1 MLRLK
6 EVELLGFKSFADR
19 TRFVCDGTTAAVV
32 GPNGCGKSNLSDAVS
47 WVLGEQSARVLRG
60 ERMSDVIFNGTG
72 TRPPTG
78 LAEVTITLVE
88 VEESAGPADDLE
100 KMIGIAADDE
110 QSPGEGNREAQEGAS
125 GSGAGS
131 ALGSRSQQ
139 RRAGDEIRVTRR
151 LFRSGESEYL
161 LNGEQCRL
169 RDIQD
174 IFRGTGLGPESYAII
189 EQGRIGQILSSKP
202 SDRRLIIEEAA
213 GVSKFKSRKRLAEA
227 KLESSRQNLSRIN
240 DILEEVSKQVNS
252 LKRQASKAERHR
264 ELRDALR
271 SRQRLAVVSRLAV
284 LDAECVR
291 WQAGLAAIQEE
302 CSTAHSNLGE
312 LEGSRN
318 RAASEYER
326 IEEDVKRSR
335 EELAANE
342 LESERTGRRLDHL
355 RQQAA
360 VLAARHADA
369 EGERLRLS
377 EQAQALEAET
387 AERQAQASQVRS
399 EWAAAQAAV
408 SDLTIRRAELAQ
420 SLEAQ
425 EALAEER
432 RQAALAAVSRASE
445 IRNESV
451 KAEEMAL
458 SSSRELARVEAE
470 RAAAEE
476 ERDRFA
482 SGLAASQ
489 AEHQRNEEALQRLG
503 DAAAEARR
511 KLEIERTRER
521 ALRADVERLGEEF
534 AQASARR
541 SALEESLARHAY
553 STESVRSLLS
563 ASNSDAGGFRAL
575 GVMADFVEVSP
586 GFETPVEELLRA
598 DLDRVVV
605 NSYEEARAG
614 IALLER
620 EGRGRCAF
628 FVLNAPAS
636 APGGVEL
643 EPAGRQGVV
652 AALTEMIRCDAR
664 LGMSGMQAFPAL
676 ARSFLAGSP
685 ADAERLAAEFPA
697 CNFITREG
705 ELYHGRCVSGGKTSS
720 GGPLALR
727 RDFRELERRTSEL
740 ETALDQGRR
749 LAAEALARVEEQ
761 DEALRRL
768 EAERLKLEKEA
779 ALASE
784 KVRQGEDLIAR
795 CGARIGSCLHEAS
808 RLRAERA
815 AAEELRRSLETQE
828 AAAQRGKEEY
838 GREAAAA
845 VDSARGMRLVLDETG
860 TALSASQMRSSA
872 LEERWKAAES
882 DRARVSAEAVAARDR
897 LAHLAAESDQW
908 RADYAQLEADAASA
922 EAYLSEARLAHES
935 MRVQLQAREEES
947 RETRGLRDELAPQV
961 DAARS
966 HLDALREK
974 RGGVEVAQARAAA
987 GLEHNSQQCQEEL
1000 GISADALRAETPASD
1015 LLEGEALELAE
1026 SDVRALKEKI
1036 DRLGP
1041 VNMMA
1046 LDELQEA
1053 SERLTFLDTQRQDLL
1068 ASIEDTAQSIRE
1080 IDAVSRRRF
1089 LDAFAAINGFF
1100 SESFRA
1106 LFGGGA
1112 AEMRFS
1118 DEADPDSGIDLVVQ
1132 PPGKRLQNVLLLS
1145 GGEKA
1150 LTALALLIAVFRYSP
1165 SPFCILDEVDAPL
1178 DEANV
1183 VRFAQMIQKLSEQTQ
1198 FIIITHNKRT
1208 MEACPMIYGVTMEEA
1223 GVSRLVSVRFTEH
1236 APEPVE
1242 VVA

>member
-19 TRFVCDGTTAAVV
+19 TRLVCDGTTAAIV

-47 WVLGEQSARVLRG
+47 WVLGEQSARMLRG

-78 LAEVTITLVE
+78 LAEASIILVE
-88 VEESAGPADDLE
+88 TAEAAAASDDLE
-100 KMIGIAADDE
+100 RVMGITTEAD
-110 QSPGEGNREAQEGAS
+110 QSFGGGNREEEAGAS
-125 GSGAGS
+125 SPAAGDVEAKS
-131 ALGSRSQQ
+131 LQ
-139 RRAGDEIRVTRR
+139 RRPGDEIKVTRR

-161 LNGEQCRL
+161 LNGEECRL

-252 LKRQASKAERHR
+252 LKRQSSKAERHR

-271 SRQRLAVVSRLAV
+271 NRQRLAVASRLAA
-284 LDAECVR
+284 LEAECAR
-291 WQAGLAAIQEE
+291 WQADLTAVQDECSAASSNVAELESARNLAA
-302 CSTAHSNLGE
+302 A
-312 LEGSRN
+312 
-318 RAASEYER
+318 EYER
-326 IEEDVKRSR
+326 IEEAAKRSR

-360 VLAARHADA
+360 VLESRHAEA
-369 EGERLRLS
+369 ERERLRLS
-377 EQAQALEAET
+377 GQAQTLEAE
-387 AERQAQASQVRS
+387 AAQRQAHASDVRA
-399 EWAAAQAAV
+399 EWAAAQAEVA
-408 SDLTIRRAELAQ
+408 DLTHRRAEFAK

-425 EALAEER
+425 ETLAEER
-432 RQAALAAVSRASE
+432 RQAALTAVSRASE

-458 SSSRELARVEAE
+458 SASRELARVEAE
-470 RAAAEE
+470 RAAAEA
-476 ERDRFA
+476 ERDGFRTT
-482 SGLAASQ
+482 LAAAE
-489 AEHQRNEEALQRLG
+489 AEHRRTEEALRSLG
-503 DAAAEARR
+503 DAAAEARST
-511 KLEIERTRER
+511 LEIERTRER
-521 ALRADVERLGEEF
+521 ALRAEVERLGEEF
-534 AQASARR
+534 AQAAARR

-553 STESVRSLLS
+553 STESVRGLLS
-563 ASNSDAGGFRAL
+563 ASSSEAGGFRAL

-586 GFETPVEELLRA
+586 GFETPVEELLRS

-605 NSYEEARAG
+605 SGYDEARAG
-614 IALLER
+614 MGLLER

-628 FVLNAPAS
+628 FVLNAPAP
-636 APGGVEL
+636 APSTTEL
-643 EPAGRQGVV
+643 EPVGRHGVV
-652 AALTEMIRCDAR
+652 AALSEMVRCDAR
-664 LGMSGMQAFPAL
+664 LGLSGTQAFPAL
-676 ARSFLAGSP
+676 ARSFLAESP
-685 ADAERLAAEFPA
+685 AAAERLASEYPE
-697 CNFITREG
+697 CYFITRDG

-740 ETALDQGRR
+740 ETALENGRR
-749 LAAEALARVEEQ
+749 QASEVQALVADH

-779 ALASE
+779 ALGSE
-784 KVRQGEDLIAR
+784 KVRQGEELIVR
-795 CGARIGSCLHEAS
+795 CDARIGSCHQAAS
-808 RLRAERA
+808 RLSAERA
-815 AAEELRRSLETQE
+815 AAEEVRRSLETQE
-828 AAAQRGKEEY
+828 AAAQRSKEEC
-838 GREAAAA
+838 GREAAVAA
-845 VDSARGMRLVLDETG
+845 DAARGMRLVLDETG
-860 TALSASQMRSSA
+860 TALSESQMKSSA
-872 LEERWKAAES
+872 LEERWKAADS
-882 DRARVSAEAVAARDR
+882 DRARVAAEAVAARER
-897 LAHLAAESDQW
+897 LVHLAAESDQW
-908 RADYAQLEADAASA
+908 RAEHAQLEADAASA
-922 EAYLSEARLAHES
+922 EAQLSEFRVCHES
-935 MRVQLQAREEES
+935 MRAQLQAYEEES
-947 RETRGLRDELAPQV
+947 RQTRGLRDELAPQV
-961 DAARS
+961 DAARV
-966 HLDALREK
+966 HLDALRER
-974 RGGVEVAQARAAA
+974 RGGIEVSHARAAA
-987 GLEHNSQQCQEEL
+987 GLEHNAQQCQEEL
-1000 GISADALRAETPASD
+1000 GVSAGTLRTEILASD

-1026 SDVRALKEKI
+1026 EDVRAIKEKI

-1046 LDELQEA
+1046 LEELREA

-1068 ASIEDTAQSIRE
+1068 SSIEDTTQSIRE

-1089 LDAFAAINGFF
+1089 LDAFTAINGFF
-1100 SESFRA
+1100 SESFRV

-1183 VRFAQMIQKLSEQTQ
+1183 VRFARMIQKLSEQTQ

-1223 GVSRLVSVRFTEH
+1223 GVSRLVSVRFKERV
-1236 APEPVE
+1236 PEPVE
-1242 VVA
+1242 VGA